1 MSELVIYFFYEIE
14 TFIKSEIVVKLF
26 KVSKKITISELEKC
40 QVQLENVK
48 DQVQMDM
55 GFDGIMYQ

>member
-1 MSELVIYFFYEIE
+1 MSELVIDFFYEIE
-14 TFIKSEIVVKLF
+14 TFFKFEIVVKLF
-26 KVSKKITISELEKC
+26 KVSKNITISELEKC

-55 GFDGIMYQ
+55 GFDGIIYQ